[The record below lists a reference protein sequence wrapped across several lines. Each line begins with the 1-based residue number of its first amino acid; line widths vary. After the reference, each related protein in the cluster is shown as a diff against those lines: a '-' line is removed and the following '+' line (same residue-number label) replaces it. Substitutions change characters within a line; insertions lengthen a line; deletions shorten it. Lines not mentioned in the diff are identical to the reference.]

1 MSVHSGNG
9 EKLKVR
15 IKDMP
20 PEERPRERLARLGGE
35 ALSTSELL
43 AIILRTGSRGETALD
58 VAKRLLKIYNNNL
71 KDLFSADINELSKIR
86 GVGFAKAVQ
95 LKAVFELYNRL
106 NMFKDEEK
114 IYINSPEDAYSI
126 LKPLGFLDR
135 EHFVILC
142 LNARNRLIAKDK
154 ISVGSLNA
162 NIVDPKQ
169 IFKIAL
175 LRNAASIILAHNH
188 PSGDPSPSDG
198 DIELTKK
205 IVEAGKLFDIEVQ
218 DHIIIGK
225 DGFVSLREI
234 GVL

>member
-1 MSVHSGNG
+1 MKMDPEV

-58 VAKRLLKIYNNNL
+58 VANKLLKIYNNSL
-71 KDLFSADINELSKIR
+71 IDLFSADVNELSKIR
-86 GVGFAKAVQ
+86 GVGFTKAVQ

-126 LKPLGFLDR
+126 LRPLGFLDK
-135 EHFVILC
+135 EHFVILS
-142 LNARNRLIAKDK
+142 LNTRNRLVAKDK

-198 DIELTKK
+198 DIEITKK
-205 IVEAGKLFDIEVQ
+205 IIEAGKLFDIEVQ

-234 GVL
+234 GIL